1 MHEWDT
7 VVSALISGNFRFM
20 LVLVSA
26 QTTIQLFPET
36 QQCCQSC
43 KRGQSQIWGVRKWA
57 ASDGQLCLA
66 LFHSLITLD
75 GARFCCNIYGERG
88 KKRKS
93 TLDQMSF
100 KLQKSGRQNKKHKS
114 QMSCMISLRQIT
126 PSASLLSNRFSL
138 RRFLST
144 QKKMTDSVGLQSL
157 KNPSMDFRVL
167 LLAPHPCPRFH
178 SLPLPNQF
186 HAGTLLTQVKG
197 LWSSS
202 QCLCL
207 LGGGRE
213 GWRHGKALMHPPH

>member
-126 PSASLLSNRFSL
+126 PSASLLSKSVFSPSVSQHTKEDDWQ
-138 RRFLST
+138 RRPAEPQKSIYGFQSPVAGPPPLS
-144 QKKMTDSVGLQSL
+144 
-157 KNPSMDFRVL
+157 P
-167 LLAPHPCPRFH
+167 
-178 SLPLPNQF
+178 LPLSSPAKSIPCRDF
-186 HAGTLLTQVKG
+186 IDSGKG
-197 LWSSS
+197 
-202 QCLCL
+202 
-207 LGGGRE
+207 
-213 GWRHGKALMHPPH
+213 AVI